1 VLPNG
6 DRVVPFGDGG
16 SMTYPKGYAGV
27 LLDTEAV
34 WGPPP
39 GGGDGDEAGDAAGV
53 VAGAGEGVGGG
64 GGGGENE
71 GNSEENEV
79 EAAKARLAEA
89 QQQRLAAE
97 AATAEA
103 AAAAALATGD
113 AAAFFGALL
122 RREGGKPTVGT
133 THATGKNVGE
143 AVSGQGIMAGVRQS
157 TKRPTGMGGGAIPH
171 DQLKGE
177 KGEWSCN
184 KCGRSNER
192 SAGQCKNCSAMR
204 RMNQYVN

>member
-1 VLPNG
+1 MLPNG

-89 QQQRLAAE
+89 QQRFESQLAVADQAAAEKVLEAERQASEHQRMSPTSLPVVQHSGCSVGQQRVPCDTVRRLQLRGVYGESEGYSCGECAARLAV
-97 AATAEA
+97 
-103 AAAAALATGD
+103 L
-113 AAAFFGALL
+113 
-122 RREGGKPTVGT
+122 
-133 THATGKNVGE
+133 
-143 AVSGQGIMAGVRQS
+143 
-157 TKRPTGMGGGAIPH
+157 
-171 DQLKGE
+171 
-177 KGEWSCN
+177 
-184 KCGRSNER
+184 
-192 SAGQCKNCSAMR
+192 
-204 RMNQYVN
+204 